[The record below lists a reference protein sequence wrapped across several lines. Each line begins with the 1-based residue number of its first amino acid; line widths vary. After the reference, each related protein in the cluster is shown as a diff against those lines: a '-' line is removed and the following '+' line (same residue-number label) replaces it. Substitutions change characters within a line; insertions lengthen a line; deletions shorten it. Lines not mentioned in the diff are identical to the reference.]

1 MRWTD
6 GSVYRG
12 TWHKGIQ
19 HGLGIMLFPG
29 GDRRCGLFMQNIFK
43 EETRVISQYD
53 EWFEAFTSE
62 DPDGSASVPQT
73 FRNEVLEYIQD

>member
-1 MRWTD
+1 
-6 GSVYRG
+6 
-12 TWHKGIQ
+12 
-19 HGLGIMLFPG
+19 
-29 GDRRCGLFMQNIFK
+29 MQNIFK